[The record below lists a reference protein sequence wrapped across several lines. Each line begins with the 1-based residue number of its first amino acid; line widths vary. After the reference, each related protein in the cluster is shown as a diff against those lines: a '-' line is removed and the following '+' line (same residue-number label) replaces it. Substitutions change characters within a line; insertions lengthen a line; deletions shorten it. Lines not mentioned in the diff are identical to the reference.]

1 MSIYVARYTR
11 DIVCVYGYK
20 CVYAIQIYHVAA
32 VSRLY
37 LFLSERFH
45 AGKCGK
51 NEKRLTNCELPKLRQ
66 CENEE

>member
-37 LFLSERFH
+37 LFLSEHFH

-51 NEKRLTNCELPKLRQ
+51 KRKKADKL
-66 CENEE
+66 